1 MISILASSGPLR
13 DVDPNSNYRR
23 RKSQAQILGAAYTI
37 KLFGYTTA
45 ETIEKLIYISACPDL
60 EASTPAP
67 GKAREVQH
75 MEVSRNAP
83 GRRLFKLSV
92 ISLALAAPIMLRA
105 AEPIRFGRDV
115 LPILSANCFACHGPD
130 ERNRKAGLRLD
141 VETSAKAPRRS
152 GAAAIA
158 PGRPEKSLIMT
169 RITSADPDMLMP
181 PPSSHKQIKP
191 EQIEILRRWIA
202 EGAKWGKHWSFEP
215 VARLAIVGENPRN
228 PIDTLVSA
236 ALVKKGL
243 ALRAPAAPQILT
255 RRLWLDLTGLPPT
268 VETADRFAADPSPAA
283 YEKMVD
289 DLLSRPQFGEH
300 WARMWLDLAR
310 YADTKGYEKDR
321 GRTMWPYRDWVV
333 NAINADMPLD
343 QFTAEQLAGDLLP
356 NPTERQI
363 IATAYHRNTM
373 ANDEGGTDDEEFR
386 VAAVK
391 DRVDTTVQVWMGL
404 TMGCAKCHTHK
415 YDPISHAEY
424 YGFYA
429 LFNQTEDADRY
440 DDAPTM
446 ELLSPADR
454 QERDRL
460 RDRIQANSRA
470 LTKLEE
476 AAEKANES
484 EERMWR
490 VPDQS
495 ALTEVSSEG
504 GATLTA
510 QKDGSI
516 LYTGKALQEDNYRV
530 TLTPPAGKYTSLR
543 LEALPEKPGGG
554 EASVGRGQ
562 NSNFRLSELKAAII
576 EASGERPAKLTN
588 ARADFAEPNF
598 PVAGAVD
605 ADETTG
611 WAVGPR
617 THEPHVAMFDFAE
630 PLSLGPAAKLR
641 VTLSQQAGEALL
653 LRRFRISLSE
663 ADPSGLRVGQV
674 SPEIRRSRDELAAAY
689 QAQRTFNENLTR
701 LPIMRELAPDKRR
714 QTKIQIRG
722 NFLDPGEAVTP
733 GVPAAFGKIPE
744 GAPLNR
750 LGVARWLVNRDNP
763 LTPRVW
769 ANRIW
774 ARLFGV
780 GIVETEEDFG
790 SLGSPPSNP
799 DLLDWLAAEYR
810 DGGWSMKRLIKTIV
824 MSDTYR
830 QASEVTPQAQQMLRE
845 TDPRNLLQS
854 RGARF
859 RLGAEAVRDQA
870 LSVAG
875 MLSDKMGGPAV
886 MPPQPAGLWR
896 STYSGK
902 TWVDADGE
910 DRYRRGLYTYLKR
923 TTPYPSMITF
933 DGGSGEVCQI
943 RRIRTNTPLQALVT
957 LNDPV
962 FMEAAAGLAR
972 RMVADART
980 PQARAARGLRLAL
993 IRPLR
998 PGEAAPLLRL
1008 QREAQTEFTAS
1019 PEKTDALLKTSR
1031 AKVPDGLSKP
1041 EFAAWIVTANT
1052 ILNLDE
1058 FLTRN

>member
-1 MISILASSGPLR
+1 VYFLPFLCFFVVNLLR
-13 DVDPNSNYRR
+13 
-23 RKSQAQILGAAYTI
+23 G
-37 KLFGYTTA
+37 
-45 ETIEKLIYISACPDL
+45 
-60 EASTPAP
+60 
-67 GKAREVQH
+67 REVQH
-75 MEVSRNAP
+75 MKSRRPDP
-83 GRRLFKLSV
+83 GRRFFKLLFV
-92 ISLALAAPIMLRA
+92 SLALMAPMILKA
-105 AEPIRFGRDV
+105 AEPARFGRDI

-130 ERNRKAGLRLD
+130 EKHRQAGLRLD
-141 VETSAKAPRRS
+141 LEANAKANRRN
-152 GAAAIA
+152 GPAIA
-158 PGRPEKSLIMT
+158 PGYPEKSLIMA
-169 RITSADPDMLMP
+169 RLTSADPDMVMP
-181 PPSSHKQIKP
+181 PPSSHKQVKP

-215 VARLAIVGENPRN
+215 LSRPVIAGDMKRH
-228 PIDTLVSA
+228 PIDALVSA
-236 ALVKKGL
+236 ALSKKGL
-243 ALRAPAAPQILT
+243 VLRPLAPPQTLT
-255 RRLWLDLTGLPPT
+255 RRLWLDLIGLPPT
-268 VETADRFAADPSPAA
+268 PEIADRFAAEPSPAA
-283 YEKMVD
+283 YERMVD

-343 QFTAEQLAGDLLP
+343 RFTTEQLAGDLLT
-356 NPTERQI
+356 NPTEHQLV
-363 IATAYHRNTM
+363 ATAYHRNTM

-391 DRVDTTVQVWMGL
+391 DRVDSTVQVWMGL

-446 ELLSPADR
+446 ELLSPADK
-454 QERDRL
+454 QERNRL
-460 RDRIQANSRA
+460 RDRIQTISRD

-476 AAEKANES
+476 AADKMNEP
-484 EERMWR
+484 EERKWR
-490 VPDQS
+490 VPSLPDLIE
-495 ALTEVSSEG
+495 AVSEG
-504 GATLTA
+504 GATLAA

-516 LYTGKALQEDNYRV
+516 LYSGKSLQEDSYRV
-530 TLTPPAGKYTSLR
+530 TLRLPAGMHTVLR
-543 LEALPEKPGGG
+543 LEALPEKLSTG
-554 EASVGRGQ
+554 ELAVGRNGQ
-562 NSNFRLSELKAAII
+562 NSNFRLSELRAVLL
-576 EASGERPAKLTN
+576 EASGERQLRLAN
-588 ARADFAEPNF
+588 GRADFAEPKA
-598 PVAGAVD
+598 PISSAIDG
-605 ADETTG
+605 DEKTG

-617 THEPHVAMFDFAE
+617 THEPHIALFDFAE
-630 PLSLGPAAKLR
+630 PLRLAAEAKLR
-641 VTLSQQAGEALL
+641 LTLSQQAGEALM
-653 LRRFRISLSE
+653 LRRFRISTSD
-663 ADPSGLRVGQV
+663 ADPASVHVGAV
-674 SPEIRRSRDELAAAY
+674 SPEIRKLRDELAAAY
-689 QAQRTFNENLTR
+689 QAEKNFNENITR
-701 LPIMRELAPDKRR
+701 LPLMRELASDKQR
-714 QTKIQIRG
+714 QTKIHVRG
-722 NFLDPGEAVTP
+722 NFLDPGDIVKP
-733 GVPAAFGKIPE
+733 GVPAAFGKFPE

-750 LGVARWLVNRDNP
+750 LGVAQWLVNRDNP

-790 SLGSPPSNP
+790 ALGSPPSNP

-810 DGGWSMKRLIKTIV
+810 DAGWSIKKLIKTIV
-824 MSDTYR
+824 MSDAYR
-830 QASEVTPQAQQMLRE
+830 QASEASPGLRE
-845 TDPRNLLQS
+845 ADPRNLLVS

-859 RLGAEAVRDQA
+859 RLSAEAVRDQA
-870 LSVAG
+870 LAVAG
-875 MLSDKMGGPAV
+875 ILSNKIGGPSV

-902 TWVDADGE
+902 SWVDAEGE

-933 DGGSGEVCQI
+933 DGGSGEICQI

-962 FMEAAAGLAR
+962 FLEAAAGLAR

-980 PQARAARGLRLAL
+980 AKTRASRGLRLAL

-998 PGEAAPLLRL
+998 RGETAPLLRL
-1008 QREAQTEFTAS
+1008 QREAQRGFDAA
-1019 PEKTDALLKTSR
+1019 PERADALLRSSR
-1031 AKVPDGLSKP
+1031 ANAPVGVSKS
-1041 EFAAWIVTANT
+1041 EFAAWIVTANA

-1058 FLTRN
+1058 FLSRN